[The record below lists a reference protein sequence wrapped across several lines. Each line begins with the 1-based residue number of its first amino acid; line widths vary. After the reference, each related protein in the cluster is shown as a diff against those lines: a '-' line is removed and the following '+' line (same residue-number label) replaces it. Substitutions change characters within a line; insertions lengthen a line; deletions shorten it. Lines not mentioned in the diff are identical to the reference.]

1 MLQYFLGLFPI
12 YLFIRRKKTNVITPS
27 LKFHSELIG
36 FGVKDLFLKN
46 VFLLG
51 ALDGFDIESDGLT
64 GGLL

>member
-1 MLQYFLGLFPI
+1 MK
-12 YLFIRRKKTNVITPS
+12 KKTNVITPS

-46 VFLLG
+46 VFLVG